1 LFYPD
6 ESLELHNEVERML
19 REALPIRGNPPRAMI
34 QPHAGYP
41 YSGPVAATGYRLLRE
56 ARPAVAR
63 VVILGPN
70 HTMPYDAIAVSGSDT
85 WETPLGEVAIDTHL
99 RDHIDDAPLVTVDD
113 RPHQR
118 EHAIEVQL
126 PFLQRT
132 LEPGWTLLP
141 LVVGECSAG
150 SVATVIDRCWDADT
164 LIIVS
169 SDLSHYHSY
178 TEARR
183 IDEITVEEIVVRSV
197 SAIDG
202 RRACGAYQ
210 IRGLL
215 SSRHLTELDV
225 EVLDVRNSGDTTD
238 SHHRVVGYASI
249 VFCRPDSGAGN
260 L

>member
-1 LFYPD
+1 
-6 ESLELHNEVERML
+6 
-19 REALPIRGNPPRAMI
+19 
-34 QPHAGYP
+34 
-41 YSGPVAATGYRLLRE
+41 
-56 ARPAVAR
+56 

-70 HTMPYDAIAVSGSDT
+70 HTMPLTTIAVSGSDV
-85 WETPLGEVAIDTHL
+85 WETPLGEVAVDGHL
-99 RDHIDDAPLVTVDD
+99 RDHIADAPLVTVDD

-126 PFLQRT
+126 PFLQRV
-132 LEPGWTLLP
+132 LEPDWMVLP
-141 LVVGECSAG
+141 LVVGESAAA
-150 SVATVIDRCWDADT
+150 SVATVIDRCWDPKT

-178 TEARR
+178 NEARR
-183 IDEITVEEIVVRSV
+183 IDEITVQEIVVRSV

-202 RRACGAYQ
+202 RRACGAYP

-225 EVLDVRNSGDTTD
+225 QVLDVRNSGDTTD

-249 VFCRPDSGAGN
+249 VFSRPDSGSGHH
-260 L
+260 